1 MKSYYQIILYT
12 IIATLAVVLFFEMR
26 NHSNDKYS
34 EQNKELNLKNSFLE
48 RQNDS
53 LKKQIDTINVQLKI
67 HQNNIDVLS
76 KHDLAM
82 SDKYEQTK
90 SEIKKLRDK
99 YAKVSRIDSFK
110 SVDIIRYFADSLG
123 LYKSKR

>member
-1 MKSYYQIILYT
+1 MKLYYQIIIYT
-12 IIATLAVVLFFEMR
+12 IIATLAVVLFFQIR

-34 EQNKELNLKNSFLE
+34 EENKELTLKNVLLE

-53 LKKQIDTINVQLKI
+53 LKKQIDTINIQLKI
-67 HQNNIDVLS
+67 HQDNIDILA
-76 KHDLAM
+76 KHDSAM

-123 LYKSKR
+123 LNKSKR